1 MQTDRLPQRRLAP
14 LQNRTNLRSASLRQW
29 RVNMRFDPRP
39 LPVPDMSD
47 LASQITRRA
56 DIDPGPLGVAL
67 LLLVAGAS

>member
-1 MQTDRLPQRRLAP
+1 
-14 LQNRTNLRSASLRQW
+14 
-29 RVNMRFDPRP
+29 MRFDPRP